1 MLKVLKHVFT
11 LTVISSSQAI
21 RIRAAVAGES
31 SLNAPC
37 KPLSSLAAVMASLLA
52 KKTDEARNRG
62 GSPTASMK
70 EDENIHTA
78 KWF

>member
-1 MLKVLKHVFT
+1 MFT

-31 SLNAPC
+31 SLNVPV
-37 KPLSSLAAVMASLLA
+37 KPLSILAAVMASLIA

-62 GSPTASMK
+62 GSPTAYMK
-70 EDENIHTA
+70 EDENIHTT
-78 KWF
+78 

>member
-1 MLKVLKHVFT
+1 MLKVLTHLFT

-31 SLNAPC
+31 SLNAPVT
-37 KPLSSLAAVMASLLA
+37 PLSILAAVMASLIA

-62 GSPTASMK
+62 GSPTACMK

-78 KWF
+78 QRF

>member
-1 MLKVLKHVFT
+1 MLRALKHIFT

-31 SLNAPC
+31 SLNHLPV
-37 KPLSSLAAVMASLLA
+37 KPLSILAAVMASLIA
-52 KKTDEARNRG
+52 KKTDEARNKG
-62 GSPTASMK
+62 GSPTAYMK

-78 KWF
+78 

>member
-1 MLKVLKHVFT
+1 MLKVLTHLFT

-31 SLNAPC
+31 SLNAPV
-37 KPLSSLAAVMASLLA
+37 KPLSILAAVMASLIA

-62 GSPTASMK
+62 GSPTAYIK
-70 EDENIHTA
+70 ENENINTVQ
-78 KWF
+78 WF

>member
-1 MLKVLKHVFT
+1 MVQALKHIFT

-21 RIRAAVAGES
+21 RIRATVAGES
-31 SLNAPC
+31 SLNAPV
-37 KPLSSLAAVMASLLA
+37 KPFSFLAAVMASLIA

-62 GSPTASMK
+62 GSPTAFMK

-78 KWF
+78 KRF